1 MKDPPAK
8 LNGNLIHLY
17 TVRRSGLITVVKDRL
32 VKCKPKVVM
41 LVVVVVDSFFSSV
54 FSNHSLAFVCD

>member
-1 MKDPPAK
+1 
-8 LNGNLIHLY
+8 
-17 TVRRSGLITVVKDRL
+17 VRRSGLITVVKDRL